1 MEYSVPMKR
10 SIILLVLLALAGT
23 ATLGAQTTTPS
34 TSLDYDPIRK
44 GDQFIHVDLGLSV
57 PLFYLTPDGI
67 TSDTNLDLG
76 GAGRIGYS
84 RFITS
89 RMSLG
94 GFFGFS
100 FNQTLGENT
109 YLALPMAIRASY
121 EFVFNRIH
129 VPVSFSAGGM
139 YQTYRTRNY
148 FGFMLKPEIGGY
160 YRYSPDWSFGANLSW
175 DFVPQWYDTSSD
187 NRVGNFFDVMVGL
200 RYHF

>member
-34 TSLDYDPIRK
+34 TSLDSDPIRK

-67 TSDTNLDLG
+67 TADTNLDLG

-121 EFVFNRIH
+121 EFVFNRITFPCH
-129 VPVSFSAGGM
+129 FRRVCTKPIVHEITSVLCSNRRLADITATRRTGLSA
-139 YQTYRTRNY
+139 R
-148 FGFMLKPEIGGY
+148 I
-160 YRYSPDWSFGANLSW
+160 
-175 DFVPQWYDTSSD
+175 
-187 NRVGNFFDVMVGL
+187 
-200 RYHF
+200 